1 VLEKL
6 LKTLKRT
13 VILEGWTNSI
23 GREALREIED
33 AYREMLSEMV
43 EYALEHRA
51 SQSTLHRIFYNRFR
65 EEYPWLPTR
74 IIKGCYRDAI
84 RRARSFKKLKKKG
97 QAGRDRPEIR
107 RITITYS
114 DSQDWRLREGYV
126 EVRTHRGWIRI
137 GYRNNKHLHR
147 YLYNNWKPSAS

>member
-1 VLEKL
+1 MVLEKL

-13 VILEGWTNSI
+13 IILEGWTNSI

-33 AYREMLSEMV
+33 AYREMLREMLC
-43 EYALEHRA
+43 YALEHRA

-97 QAGRDRPEIR
+97 QAEIDRPGIR
-107 RITITYS
+107 SITLIYS
-114 DSQDWRLREGYV
+114 DSQD
-126 EVRTHRGWIRI
+126 
-137 GYRNNKHLHR
+137 
-147 YLYNNWKPSAS
+147 

>member
-1 VLEKL
+1 MEKL

-13 VILEGWTNSI
+13 IILEGWTSSI

-33 AYREMLSEMV
+33 AYREMLGEMTD
-43 EYALEHRA
+43 YALEYRA

-97 QAGRDRPEIR
+97 QAERDRPGIR
-107 RITITYS
+107 SITLIYS
-114 DSQDWRLREGYV
+114 DSQD
-126 EVRTHRGWIRI
+126 
-137 GYRNNKHLHR
+137 
-147 YLYNNWKPSAS
+147 